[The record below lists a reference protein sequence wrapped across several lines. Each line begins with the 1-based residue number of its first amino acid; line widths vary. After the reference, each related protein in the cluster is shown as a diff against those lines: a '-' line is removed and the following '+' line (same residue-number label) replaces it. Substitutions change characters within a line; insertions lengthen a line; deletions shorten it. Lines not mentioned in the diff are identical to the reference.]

1 MKSKKQIPY
10 IWLGPIITL
19 FLMMALYAIQGIY
32 PFGDMTTAYSDGVS
46 QYVPFL
52 AEFANKIREGGS
64 MLFTWHTGGGVN
76 FWANFSYYLASPFN
90 LISLAFETNEMDK
103 AFALITLIRP
113 FFMALTFGVFLKNTY
128 KKNDLSIAVFSILW
142 AFSGFIVGS
151 VFILSWGDAFIY
163 FPLVV
168 MGLKKLMDGESAW
181 LYALFLGLTI
191 TSNFYMGWMTCI
203 FCVIYFIYS
212 FISDDDVYYEGNDL
226 KQENQDESDEE
237 STINIFQV
245 FSQSY
250 ILKTMFRFGL
260 SSLLAGAMSAIFT
273 LPTVFA
279 LQNTDKGQTTSDTFN
294 ISDIWG
300 ILAAHVFPADNE
312 YASFISM
319 NYIFAFCGIATTI
332 LAIAHFF
339 AKGISLRKKI
349 GNAFLLAVMWV
360 SIILYVPYYIW
371 HGFGEP
377 AGLMYRFAFIYSFI
391 LIKIAYEAFVEIKNI
406 KWYGILAGVIFAGV
420 CAIGLQLNQLMN
432 LYCKEDSTI
441 IIKVIAF
448 TALFAIVLLMM
459 SIKPKL
465 KNVLTTV
472 LLIAVIAETLIMN
485 TGTFNVTVAGENFAE
500 KDVVDSAMQE
510 MEDYDKLTFASKEQ
524 TFQDMIMYGM
534 VYGYNGWEYYSSMAD
549 GDMSLTISGLG
560 TYGNN
565 LNLQDGA
572 QEQTP
577 VFNLLFPTKYYLDGT
592 GRLSENSFRTKI
604 KDIDGYALYENNY
617 TMPFMYVI
625 STEIAHWDPFSF
637 GVCVDDQNFMAKCLT
652 EIDENIISY
661 NLASNYKYENC
672 KHVSIVDAMREQ
684 YKQQGIEFPEANIE
698 YYEYLESKMNNF
710 SFEVEDLTK
719 NASITFDSTAEAD
732 GIMYIFIDTSEFVDM
747 QITLNGKTTEYNVY
761 GYGENRVYELGDV
774 KKGDVATIAIG
785 GCKNATGYVNKTS
798 TLSATS
804 FTVDMEKFEN
814 AYNKLDAMS
823 DTEMLEF
830 SDTYVKAK
838 VTSYTDGA
846 IYIPTTYDNGWT
858 LYIDGVDQSPLY
870 EHRGHIIMH
879 GLGEG
884 EHIVEM
890 KYCPVGFVP
899 GAIITGLS
907 VVILV
912 AWAIIATK
920 RFKKEEEC
928 ATIDQ
933 TSVNEE

>member
-1 MKSKKQIPY
+1 MKSKKQISY

-19 FLMMALYAIQGIY
+19 FLMMALFAVQGIY
-32 PFGDMTTAYSDGVS
+32 PFGNMTTAFSDGVS

-76 FWANFSYYLASPFN
+76 FWANFGYYLASPFN
-90 LISLAFETNEMDK
+90 LISLLFKIDEMDK
-103 AFALITLIRP
+103 AFALITLIKP
-113 FFMALTFGVFLKNTY
+113 FFMALTFGIFLKYTY
-128 KKNDLSIAVFSILW
+128 KKNDLSIVIFSILW
-142 AFSGFIVGS
+142 AFSGFVVGS
-151 VFILSWGDAFIY
+151 IFILSWSDAFIY
-163 FPLVV
+163 FPLVI
-168 MGLKKLMDGESAW
+168 MSLKKLMDGQSAW
-181 LYALFLGLTI
+181 MYALFLGLTI
-191 TSNFYMGWMTCI
+191 MANFYMGWMTCI

-212 FISDDDVYYEGNDL
+212 FISDDDVYYEGNSTST
-226 KQENQDESDEE
+226 QENDDE
-237 STINIFQV
+237 STINVFEIFA
-245 FSQSY
+245 QSY
-250 ILKTMFRFGL
+250 ILKTMFKFGL
-260 SSLLAGAMSAIFT
+260 SSLLAGAFSAIFT
-273 LPTVFA
+273 LPTIFA
-279 LQNTDKGQTTSDTFN
+279 LQNTEKGQISHDVFN

-300 ILAAHVFPADNE
+300 LLAAHVFPAENE
-312 YASFISM
+312 YASFVSM

-332 LAIAHFF
+332 LVIAYFF
-339 AKGISLRKKI
+339 AKGISVRKKI
-349 GNAFLLAVMWV
+349 GNAFLLAVMWA
-360 SIILYVPYYIW
+360 SIVLYVPYYVW

-377 AGLMYRFAFIYSFI
+377 AGLMYRFAFIYSFV
-391 LIKIAYEAFVEIKNI
+391 LLKIAFEAFIEIKNI
-406 KWYGILAGVIFAGV
+406 KWYGILAGIIFAGV
-420 CAIGLQLNQLMN
+420 CTAGLQLNQLMRI
-432 LYCKEDSTI
+432 YCSVDSTI

-448 TALFAIVLLMM
+448 IIIFAVILLIM

-465 KNVLTTV
+465 KNVMTIV
-472 LLIAVIAETLIMN
+472 LMVAVIAETLIMN

-500 KDVVDSAMQE
+500 QTVVESAIEE
-510 MEDYDKLTFASKEQ
+510 MEDYDKLTFASQKQ

-534 VYGYNGWEYYSSMAD
+534 VYGYNGLEYYSSMAD
-549 GDMSLTISGLG
+549 GDVSLTITSLG

-565 LNLQDGA
+565 LNMQDGA

-577 VFNLLFPTKYYLDGT
+577 IFNILFPTKYYLDGT

-604 KDIDGYALYENNY
+604 KDIDDYVLYENNY
-617 TMPFMYVI
+617 TMPFMYVV

-652 EIDENIISY
+652 DIDENIISY
-661 NLASNYKYENC
+661 NLTSNYKYENC
-672 KHVSIVDAMREQ
+672 KHISLVETLRKECEE
-684 YKQQGIEFPEANIE
+684 KGIDFPETNIE
-698 YYEYLESKMNNF
+698 YYEYLESKMIDF
-710 SFEVEDLTK
+710 SFDVDDLSK
-719 NASITFDSTAEAD
+719 DASVTFDSTAETD
-732 GIMYIFIDTSEFVDM
+732 GIMYIFVDTSEFADM
-747 QITLNGKTTEYNVY
+747 QITLNGKTTDYSVY

-774 KKGDVATIAIG
+774 KKGDVATITIG
-785 GCKNATGYVNKTS
+785 GRKGDNDYASKTS
-798 TLSATS
+798 NLSATT

-899 GAIITGLS
+899 GAIITGAS

-920 RFKKEEEC
+920 RFKKEEEY
-928 ATIDQ
+928 ATISSND
-933 TSVNEE
+933 VNEE